1 MANHKT
7 KLAAFCSGS
16 GTNFQALFHAINER
30 NLPAEFTLCLSN
42 RSECGAIT
50 FARANG
56 VPTLHLSE
64 KQYDTSDEFAA
75 AMLEAL
81 EEHQVD
87 IILLAGYLRMVPRK
101 VVDAYSMKM
110 LNIHPALLPK
120 FGGPGMYGIAVH
132 KAVLEA
138 GEKETGA
145 TIHYVDAEYDK
156 GPLLLQRAV
165 PVKPGDTPER
175 LAERVLACEHQLYPD
190 ALEKLLIGSTR

>member
-1 MANHKT
+1 
-7 KLAAFCSGS
+7 
-16 GTNFQALFHAINER
+16 
-30 NLPAEFTLCLSN
+30 
-42 RSECGAIT
+42 
-50 FARANG
+50 
-56 VPTLHLSE
+56 
-64 KQYDTSDEFAA
+64 
-75 AMLEAL
+75 
-81 EEHQVD
+81 
-87 IILLAGYLRMVPRK
+87 
-101 VVDAYSMKM
+101 
-110 LNIHPALLPK
+110 
-120 FGGPGMYGIAVH
+120 MYGIAVH